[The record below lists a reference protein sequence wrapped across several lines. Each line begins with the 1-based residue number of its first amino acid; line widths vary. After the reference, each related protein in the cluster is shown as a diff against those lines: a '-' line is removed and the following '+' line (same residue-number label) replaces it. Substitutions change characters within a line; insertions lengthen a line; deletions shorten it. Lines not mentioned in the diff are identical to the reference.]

1 METQSILLRFPP
13 TLPLESSSNN
23 GPNFK
28 IYLDLPVSSIQYP
41 VLKYPHLHLETLS
54 SREDDK
60 EEEAVSE

>member
-28 IYLDLPVSSIQYP
+28 IYLDLPVSSIQS